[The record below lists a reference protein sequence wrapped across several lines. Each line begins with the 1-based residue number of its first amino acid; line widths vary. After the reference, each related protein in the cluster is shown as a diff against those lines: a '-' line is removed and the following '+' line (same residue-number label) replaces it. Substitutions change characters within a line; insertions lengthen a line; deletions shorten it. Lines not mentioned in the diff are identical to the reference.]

1 MGVRLLIVEDEPLI
15 AQRLERFCREI
26 IGDALTAPHCAESLG
41 EAEAW
46 LAENPADVLLLD
58 LNLSG
63 DDGMA
68 LLRRSVAGSF
78 HTVIVSANTDRALE
92 AFEYGVL
99 DFVAKPFTKER
110 LAQALRRATGTDAR
124 PGTAKFLAVKKSG
137 RVELIAVADVLYVQG
152 AGNYSELVLADGRR
166 ELHDK
171 TLEKLAAVLPPQ
183 FERIHKSFLVR
194 LGSVRALHASEGS
207 HYEAELKNGLCLP
220 VGRTRYKELREKL
233 G

>member
-1 MGVRLLIVEDEPLI
+1 MRLIIVEDEPLI
-15 AQRLERFCREI
+15 VQRLQRFCREI
-26 IGDALTAPHCAESLG
+26 LGDALTAPHSVESLRD
-41 EAEAW
+41 AEAW
-46 LAENPADVLLLD
+46 LEENPADVLLLD
-58 LNLSG
+58 LNLG
-63 DDGMA
+63 GADGMA

-99 DFVAKPFTKER
+99 DFVPKPFTKER
-110 LAQALRRATGTDAR
+110 LAQALQRATDASAR
-124 PGTAKFLAVKKSG
+124 AGAAKYLAVKKSG

-166 ELHDK
+166 ALHDK
-171 TLEKLAAVLPPQ
+171 TLERLAMVLPPQ

-194 LGSVRALHASEGS
+194 LGSVRALHVSEGS

-220 VGRTRYKELREKL
+220 VGRTRYKELRDKL